1 MVRAYNSVSF
11 LFQEKLE
18 SSNKA
23 TEQSCTCAV
32 DSGNLPK
39 AASAHSLEDTTAS
52 LVSGALAAASPASSP
67 IQLEHT
73 SSGYFSFGFEPL
85 PSTDS
90 LTRKIRNELIIA
102 LDPAHPKADWKTL
115 AEDLGYEMKHIRW
128 LEDRKCKAGASPT
141 DVLLSVLEGQKIPLH
156 RLAEKL
162 HKLGRED
169 VANLIEAQ
177 LILRETEV

>member
-1 MVRAYNSVSF
+1 M
-11 LFQEKLE
+11 FQEKSE

-67 IQLEHT
+67 IQLKHT

-102 LDPAHPKADWKTL
+102 LDPAHPKADWRTL

-128 LEDRKCKAGASPT
+128 LEDRKPGASPT
-141 DVLLSVLEGQKIPLH
+141 DVLLTVLEGQKFPLH

-162 HKLGRED
+162 HEMGRED
-169 VANLIEAQ
+169 AASLIEAH
-177 LILRETEV
+177 LMLRETEV